1 MTAKRS
7 SAWIAILL
15 AGLLGLVLTCAF
27 CGLIYWAVPQVRSV
41 LLPLGREPVTLQVAY
56 SPEKGELFRAL
67 VAAFNEGRATTSD
80 GQPVRVE
87 VQELTP
93 ERMIKVAA
101 EGEFHAISPDSSIWL
116 DVLDRVWVEEQG
128 VEVGL
133 VGETVRYAVSP
144 VVLAMWEDV
153 AQQMGYPE
161 RAIGWEDLLAKAE
174 SDPNFRWSHGSTS
187 SASGLLTTLAEF
199 YAGVGK
205 TRGLT
210 EEDAQADSTLEYV
223 GALEKTVRYYGEGEW
238 TVVQQALSE
247 GSAYLDA
254 FVCQEQLVV
263 YFNQRGSTEP
273 SSRAQAEGLAEVCPH
288 KLVAIY
294 PREGTLWEDHPLA
307 LLELPDLSP
316 EVRQAFG
323 LFRDF
328 LLSEESQHQMLAA
341 GYRPADLSIPLDSPS
356 SPLTLANGVDSA
368 QPQTTL
374 QIPSPSVIE
383 VVRDVWWYTKRHTN
397 VYLVV
402 DTSGSMQGKKL
413 ANVRVA
419 LTTFVDSIEG
429 DQERVGL
436 IDFSHQIKQ
445 LILLDK
451 LGTNREELESAIAGL
466 GAQGDTALLDAIGTA
481 YVRLQAGGDTERIN
495 AIVAMTDGLENA
507 SHIDL
512 NELVERIRAGNQQG
526 LPVVIFCIA
535 YGSDADFNTLQVI
548 ADASGGQVRS
558 GDVATIEELYRI
570 LSTYF

>member
-1 MTAKRS
+1 MTERRS
-7 SAWIAILL
+7 SARIVILL
-15 AGLLGLVLTCAF
+15 VAVFAPLLMCAL
-27 CGLIYWAVPQVRSV
+27 CGLTYWVVRQVTGADV
-41 LLPLGREPVTLQVAY
+41 LLGREPVTLRVAY

-67 VAAFNEGRATTSD
+67 VARFNEVRSQTSEGRAA
-80 GQPVRVE
+80 RVE
-87 VQELTP
+87 AQELTP
-93 ERMIKVAA
+93 ERMIKAA
-101 EGEFHAISPDSSIWL
+101 AGHEFHAISPDSSIWL
-116 DVLDRVWVEEQG
+116 DVLDRAWMEQQG
-128 VEVGL
+128 AEVGL

-153 AQQMGYPE
+153 ARQMGYPE
-161 RAIGWEDLLAKAE
+161 RPIGWQDLLAKAR
-174 SDPNFRWSHGSTS
+174 SDPDFRWSHPSTS
-187 SASGLLTTLAEF
+187 SASGLLATLAEF
-199 YAGVGK
+199 YAAVGK

-210 EEDAQADSTLEYV
+210 EEDARADSTLEYV
-223 GALEKTVRYYGEGEW
+223 GGLEKTVRYYGEGEW
-238 TVVQQALSE
+238 AVVQQALSE

-263 YFNQRGSTEP
+263 YFNQRGSTARL
-273 SSRAQAEGLAEVCPH
+273 SSPKSELAEVPSDR
-288 KLVAIY
+288 LVAIY

-328 LLSEESQHQMLAA
+328 LLAEESQYQILAA
-341 GYRPADLSIPLDSPS
+341 GYRPADLSIPLDSPG
-356 SPLTLANGVDSA
+356 SPLTLANGVDST

-402 DTSGSMQGKKL
+402 DTSGSMQGEKL

-419 LTTFVDSIEG
+419 LTTFLGSIKG

-436 IDFSHQIKQ
+436 IDFSHRIKQ
-445 LILLDK
+445 LILVEE
-451 LGTNREELESAIAGL
+451 LGRNRRELESAIAGL
-466 GAQGDTALLDAIGTA
+466 EAEGDTALLDAITTA
-481 YVRLQAGGDTERIN
+481 YVRLQAAQDPERIN

-507 SHIDL
+507 STIGLD
-512 NELVERIRAGNQQG
+512 ELVESIRTGNQER

-535 YGSDADFNTLQVI
+535 YGSDADFETLQLI
-548 ADASGGQVRS
+548 AEASGGQARS
-558 GDVATIEELYRI
+558 GDVTTIEELYKI